1 MIGSLFGSVINAMS
15 QSNANASN
23 ELIATQNRVA
33 AQHEAH
39 LSRQWQKYMVD
50 YQNQYNSPAAQ
61 ITRGLNPF
69 VSPTGVGTSASP
81 ASSPQASIP
90 STPAMQG
97 VHVDLSGIDSAL
109 ATFAQARKAISE
121 SNQVDALTPLLA
133 KKIIGD
139 TNYKNIGVG
148 ESGYWDS
155 NTGRISAE
163 LDQSRERQE
172 LENAVAAGK
181 LSAAQTSHIY
191 LQADAQAILNKYM
204 DSQQQADLLTK
215 SQYLY
220 NLVQQ
225 GALTEKQ
232 VQTEIQRALQIA
244 AQTQGQKISNKIA
257 SDTANAL
264 ISATNMAYY
273 TQYYDSLWDYKNV
286 NHRKNLQF
294 SKDKAIRDYYKWS
307 AGNAK
312 KDFDSYGLR
321 NAVDYTSRIFQGA
334 GNIIGAMRPGAQIF
348 RNDYGPRNTTIYN
361 GSNGIGY

>member
-1 MIGSLFGSVINAMS
+1 MIGSLFGSLINAMS
-15 QSNANASN
+15 QSNANSTN

-33 AQHEAH
+33 SQNEAQLA
-39 LSRQWQKYMVD
+39 RQWQKFMLD
-50 YQNQYNSPAAQ
+50 YQNRYNSPAAQ
-61 ITRGLNPF
+61 IVRGLNPF
-69 VSPTGVGTSASP
+69 VSSTGAGSSASP

-121 SNQVDALTPLLA
+121 SNQVNTLTPLLA
-133 KKIIGD
+133 KKIMGD

-163 LDQSRERQE
+163 LDQSRERQD

-191 LQADAQAILNKYM
+191 LQADAQAVLNKYM
-204 DSQQQADLLTK
+204 DVQQQADLFTK
-215 SQYLY
+215 LQYLY

-244 AQTQGQKISNKIA
+244 AQTRGLNIA
-257 SDTANAL
+257 NDIAAGTSDAL
-264 ISATNMAYY
+264 MSATNMAYY

-286 NHRKNLQF
+286 NNRKNIQY

-321 NAVDYTSRIFQGA
+321 NSIDYTSRIFQGA
-334 GNIIGAMRPGAQIF
+334 GNVVGAMRPAPQIF
-348 RNDYGPRNTTIYN
+348 RNDYGPRNTTIFN
-361 GSNGIGY
+361 SSNGIGY

>member
-1 MIGSLFGSVINAMS
+1 MIGSLFGSMINAMS
-15 QSNANASN
+15 NSNANATN
-23 ELIATQNRVA
+23 ELISIQNRLA
-33 AQHEAH
+33 AQNEAQ

-61 ITRGLNPF
+61 IARGLNPF
-69 VSPTGVGTSASP
+69 VSSTGAGSSASP
-81 ASSPQASIP
+81 GSSPQANIP
-90 STPAMQG
+90 STPSMQG

-121 SNQVDALTPLLA
+121 SNQVETLTPLLA

-148 ESGYWDS
+148 ESGYWNS

-172 LENAVAAGK
+172 LENAVTAAK

-191 LQADAQAILNKYM
+191 LQADAQHILNKYM
-204 DSQQQADLLTK
+204 DTQQQADLLTK

-232 VQTEIQRALQIA
+232 VQTELQRAILVA
-244 AQTQGQKISNKIA
+244 AQARGQHISNNIA
-257 SDTANAL
+257 SGTADAL
-264 ISATNMAYY
+264 MSATNMAYY
-273 TQYYDSLWDYKNV
+273 TQYYDSLWDYKNL
-286 NHRKNLQF
+286 NHRKNIQYT
-294 SKDKAIRDYYKWS
+294 KDKAIRDYYKWS

-321 NAVDYTSRIFQGA
+321 NSIEYGTRVFTGA
-334 GNIIGAMRPGAQIF
+334 GNTIGTLQRSFPTKPAFMRDLGK
-348 RNDYGPRNTTIYN
+348 
-361 GSNGIGY
+361 